1 MDVAPGTGKVSST
14 DLLVHIHLER
24 VVVTPKEDAI
34 DPDKY
39 DIAVVPLHSCECEY
53 GDPAY
58 EEGGL
63 AEVLPAYLAIT

>member
-1 MDVAPGTGKVSST
+1 MWDGLGALDVAPGTGKVSSP

-24 VVVTPKEDAI
+24 VVVATKEDAI

-39 DIAVVPLHSCECEY
+39 HIALVPLHSCEGQY

-58 EEGGL
+58 EEGSL
-63 AEVLPAYLAIT
+63 A